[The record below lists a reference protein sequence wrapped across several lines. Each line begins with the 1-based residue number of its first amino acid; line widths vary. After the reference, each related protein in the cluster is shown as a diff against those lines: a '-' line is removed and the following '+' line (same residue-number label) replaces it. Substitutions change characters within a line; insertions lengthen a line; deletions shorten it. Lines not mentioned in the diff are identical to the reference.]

1 MGKNSMAFF
10 YSLRLRK
17 KVHMLRCASSG
28 ACSEQSEESPSLLRL
43 CLATITAYVF
53 VRLIPQA
60 CALPLELFTKQSVI
74 RPGCFFEIVNS

>member
-1 MGKNSMAFF
+1 MALF

-43 CLATITAYVF
+43 CLELLQRTSLYASFLRRAG
-53 VRLIPQA
+53 
-60 CALPLELFTKQSVI
+60 LPLELFTKQSVI

>member
-1 MGKNSMAFF
+1 MAFF

-53 VRLIPQA
+53 VRLIPEA
-60 CALPLELFTKQSVI
+60 YRLASGAFYKAVCH
-74 RPGCFFEIVNS
+74 